1 MLGRLNLFKK
11 YQPADTNDWK
21 SQVQEV
27 TQSQKPIQARVI
39 LYVIVVLFICL
50 IIWAGF
56 AKVDEITRGE
66 GKVVPSQ
73 QMQYWFR
80 KVIVSKKVIYLYG
93 LIQLGL
99 LQT

>member
-1 MLGRLNLFKK
+1 KSIEQSEKVLSPVLGRLNLFKK

-66 GKVVPSQ
+66 GKVIPSQ
-73 QMQYWFR
+73 QMQ
-80 KVIVSKKVIYLYG
+80 VI
-93 LIQLGL
+93 
-99 LQT
+99 